1 MCIEK
6 NTIFAAVFRR
16 KEEADWRIGGRVK
29 PLFCCFLVSFWM
41 RVFARKEGIKLPID
55 RYTYDKQA
63 KNTGTVASGFV

>member
-6 NTIFAAVFRR
+6 NTIFAAIFRR

-55 RYTYDKQA
+55 R
-63 KNTGTVASGFV
+63 